1 MDGVAAARQGSGRW
15 RRSTRGRPPRLP
27 TQTKRRR
34 RKKHNACP
42 TVPCACPLPLA
53 PCTLSLAP
61 CPSPE
66 ATHNKDELKND
77 VTSNQRAERV
87 RVRAA
92 VGLAVLTE
100 KGKKKHHRKKRPK
113 KKGKNRPPLPLTL
126 DFRSAC
132 NRGAGGPE
140 KIKGSDERV
149 SQRATQTSTPYL
161 LFQHLTNRS
170 AS

>member
-1 MDGVAAARQGSGRW
+1 MGLRQQGKARQGSGRW
-15 RRSTRGRPPRLP
+15 RRSTRGRSPRLP

-87 RVRAA
+87 WVRAA

-100 KGKKKHHRKKRPK
+100 KEKKKTSPKKTTKKERKKPSSPAPWALPHTSPRSYPRPTQ
-113 KKGKNRPPLPLTL
+113 LPLK
-126 DFRSAC
+126 DSKMFNASGR
-132 NRGAGGPE
+132 RGRGVQGEGERAAG
-140 KIKGSDERV
+140 R
-149 SQRATQTSTPYL
+149 
-161 LFQHLTNRS
+161 
-170 AS
+170 